1 MCNQGISE
9 MFARKQEP
17 APATAA
23 EAFRCNGDEFGDAQ
37 QEGGRDG
44 PVKVGHN
51 AHGIRL
57 AQSNGGV
64 IALIPV
70 IVLKEL

>member
-1 MCNQGISE
+1 

-37 QEGGRDG
+37 LKGGREG
-44 PVKVGHN
+44 PVEVGHN

-57 AQSNGGV
+57 AQSYGGI

-70 IVLKEL
+70 IVLKKL

>member
-1 MCNQGISE
+1 

-17 APATAA
+17 APAAAA
-23 EAFRCNGDEFGDAQ
+23 EAFRCNGDEFGDARL
-37 QEGGRDG
+37 EGGREG
-44 PVKVGHN
+44 PVEVGHN

-57 AQSNGGV
+57 AQSYGGI